1 MKNDEETYALIGA
14 AMEVHRRLGH
24 GFLEVVYQQ
33 ALAIELEVQGI
44 PFERE
49 RKVNIVYR
57 ERILETTYRPDFLCF
72 NSVVVELKALE
83 KLSTSHY
90 DVVLNYLKATGL
102 QRALLIN
109 FGSPSLEHRRIVLNY
124 SNS

>member
-1 MKNDEETYALIGA
+1 LKNDEETYALIGA

-33 ALAIELEVQGI
+33 ALAIELEEQRI

-49 RKVNIVYR
+49 RTVCINYR
-57 ERILETTYRPDFLCF
+57 GRTLDATYRPDFLCF
-72 NSVVVELKALE
+72 GSIVVELKAIEAL
-83 KLSTSHY
+83 TNSHY
-90 DVVLNYLKATGL
+90 NVVLHYLKATGY

-109 FGSPSLEHRRIVLNY
+109 FGAPSLEHRRIVLNY
-124 SNS
+124 IQS